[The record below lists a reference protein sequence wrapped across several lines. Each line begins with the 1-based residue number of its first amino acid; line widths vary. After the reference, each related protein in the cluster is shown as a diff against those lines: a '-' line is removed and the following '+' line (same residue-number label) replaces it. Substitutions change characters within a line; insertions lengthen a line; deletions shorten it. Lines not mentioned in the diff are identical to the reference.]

1 MPPKSNKKSA
11 THPEN
16 QVLID
21 KLVELSS
28 KPFYMSNPNY
38 SRMFT
43 KAIASIRAHPA
54 GIQSR
59 KEVKELK
66 GIGDWIATRL
76 FPKDGGARAS
86 EPAGKRKEAAKKGK
100 KADRKDCTELSC
112 VLNDEGKGDD
122 GSGEMSST
130 CNPSSSSFS
139 VPLAPRIPTYD
150 EARKLAKKLS
160 KVGANGVIS
169 EKSMRYLRA
178 TEFGKCITT
187 AGSLSDYTN
196 WRVILLVDQRER
208 NKDDVQSKL
217 LQCGVKCEIRTLPIG
232 DMLWIARGFHK
243 KYPSRS
249 LEVNLGT
256 IIERKTADD
265 LASSIYGTRHAE
277 QRLRLKYSAVG
288 AEQIIYLCEARSLRE
303 DAGSCPSATLRS
315 ALAESFIRYNFAIIH
330 TKNETETIKCLRR
343 LHRRIIRRSFSN
355 QCGCWSSPL
364 FSPQSIQKKLP
375 DSMVFNSPP
384 VPFETDRLHTYDELD
399 TKIHYTREK
408 NMKNV
413 QSVFRAQLKQID
425 SLARSKIDAITSKYT
440 VPIELMEA
448 YRKIMK
454 EEGPTSSAMLVR
466 DIETN
471 STNSI
476 RNIRVGPKSSK
487 ELHYMYTCKVGEE
500 VATIDEKK
508 LNEQIKEKRDDF
520 FLSQESSASIGQV
533 HENENYESVCRSS
546 PLRII
551 DELKE
556 NTPNEGVPTSAVHY
570 KDIEMNTSKNKY
582 LTSSMSL
589 FNATK
594 KFKTDLNAHN
604 LQRRRLFS
612 PNNLNPADVDI
623 NKNLAHTSPCKNDL
637 SSEKQ
642 GEKLGIFE
650 HLSWSLEQQSSNG
663 LVELGESGSSSEDN
677 ESSSE
682 HEDKKCPASPR
693 NEEIIELE

>member
-28 KPFYMSNPNY
+28 KPFYTSNPNY

-43 KAIASIRAHPA
+43 KAIASIRAHPV

-76 FPKDGGARAS
+76 FPKDGGASAS
-86 EPAGKRKEAAKKGK
+86 EPAGTRKEAAKKGK

-112 VLNDEGKGDD
+112 VLDDEGKGDD

-160 KVGANGVIS
+160 KVGANGAIS

-232 DMLWIARGFHK
+232 AMLWIARGFHK

-288 AEQIIYLCEARSLRE
+288 AE
-303 DAGSCPSATLRS
+303 P
-315 ALAESFIRYNFAIIH
+315 
-330 TKNETETIKCLRR
+330 
-343 LHRRIIRRSFSN
+343 
-355 QCGCWSSPL
+355 
-364 FSPQSIQKKLP
+364 
-375 DSMVFNSPP
+375 
-384 VPFETDRLHTYDELD
+384 
-399 TKIHYTREK
+399 
-408 NMKNV
+408 
-413 QSVFRAQLKQID
+413 
-425 SLARSKIDAITSKYT
+425 
-440 VPIELMEA
+440 
-448 YRKIMK
+448 
-454 EEGPTSSAMLVR
+454 
-466 DIETN
+466 
-471 STNSI
+471 
-476 RNIRVGPKSSK
+476 
-487 ELHYMYTCKVGEE
+487 
-500 VATIDEKK
+500 
-508 LNEQIKEKRDDF
+508 
-520 FLSQESSASIGQV
+520 
-533 HENENYESVCRSS
+533 
-546 PLRII
+546 
-551 DELKE
+551 
-556 NTPNEGVPTSAVHY
+556 
-570 KDIEMNTSKNKY
+570 
-582 LTSSMSL
+582 
-589 FNATK
+589 
-594 KFKTDLNAHN
+594 
-604 LQRRRLFS
+604 
-612 PNNLNPADVDI
+612 
-623 NKNLAHTSPCKNDL
+623 
-637 SSEKQ
+637 
-642 GEKLGIFE
+642 
-650 HLSWSLEQQSSNG
+650 
-663 LVELGESGSSSEDN
+663 
-677 ESSSE
+677 
-682 HEDKKCPASPR
+682 
-693 NEEIIELE
+693 